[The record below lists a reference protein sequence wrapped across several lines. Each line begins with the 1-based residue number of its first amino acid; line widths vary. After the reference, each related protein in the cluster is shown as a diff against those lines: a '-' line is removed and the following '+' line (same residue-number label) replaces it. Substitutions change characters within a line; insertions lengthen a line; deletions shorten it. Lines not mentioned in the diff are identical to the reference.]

1 MSTLLPGR
9 PSTRSRLWIG
19 TALVAATSLLNL
31 IPFGVGPLEPVWPSA
46 LLWASCGWAN
56 QGPNAVISLLLF
68 CLGLWL
74 DILTGGPFGV
84 WALIGLVGYGLTIV
98 SARFNVALAS
108 TMRGRAT
115 ITGIFFFLAALVF
128 GIMQGSGINLF
139 AIFLPLLTAI
149 GVYPYVA
156 QWFDL
161 SEDEA

>member
-19 TALVAATSLLNL
+19 TALIAAASLLNL

-56 QGPNAVISLLLF
+56 QGPNAVISALLF
-68 CLGLWL
+68 GLGLWL

-84 WALIGLVGYGLTIV
+84 WALIGLVGYGLTIL
-98 SARFNVALAS
+98 SARFNVSLAS

-128 GIMQGSGINLF
+128 GIVQGSGINFF
-139 AIFLPLLTAI
+139 AILLPILTAI